1 MNIAIIGAAGSCGR
15 QLTVQLLERRILPAT
30 ARLQLV
36 GHHGGRSEDELWGL
50 RSDLEDAFGDDAPT
64 IDLAVDPSEVEAD
77 VVVMLAGVTIST
89 DPNAPVD
96 RAALG
101 QTNYRMFVEYA
112 DALAARADPQGV
124 PTTVIVQSNPVELGV
139 QVFAQRLGRQHV
151 LGAAA
156 WSDTLR
162 LRAELAAELDV
173 RRSQVHAW
181 MLGQHGDFL
190 TPIWSQIRV
199 RGVTSAAVAA
209 LVERVRAGRSLTDL
223 PQEVRTHKAQMV
235 ALVRSGQVRAAYDLV
250 QSLPPDLRVAVKPF
264 FTHFTAGHTTEVV
277 TAHAVADIVAALVA
291 GEQRVFPAQ
300 VALAGEWL
308 GLHGVVG
315 TPVMLALDGWE
326 HVYPL
331 ELPTDESAAI
341 AAAAAAIAAAN
352 AEVMLCESAQG

>member
-1 MNIAIIGAAGSCGR
+1 MNVAIIGAAGSCGR

-64 IDLAVDPSEVEAD
+64 IDLAVTPSAVEAD
-77 VVVMLAGVTIST
+77 VVVMLAGVTISN

-112 DALAARADPQGV
+112 DALAARAGLP
-124 PTTVIVQSNPVELGV
+124 PAVIVQSNPVELGV

-162 LRAELAAELDV
+162 LRAELATELGV

-190 TPIWSQIRV
+190 APIWSQIQV
-199 RGVTSAAVAA
+199 RGVMSAAVAA

-250 QSLPPDLRVAVKPF
+250 QSLPPDLRAAVKPF

-315 TPVMLALDGWE
+315 TPVMLSLDGWE

-331 ELPTDESAAI
+331 ELRTDETTAI
-341 AAAAAAIAAAN
+341 AAAATAIASAN
-352 AEVMLCESAQG
+352 AEVIQSAHV